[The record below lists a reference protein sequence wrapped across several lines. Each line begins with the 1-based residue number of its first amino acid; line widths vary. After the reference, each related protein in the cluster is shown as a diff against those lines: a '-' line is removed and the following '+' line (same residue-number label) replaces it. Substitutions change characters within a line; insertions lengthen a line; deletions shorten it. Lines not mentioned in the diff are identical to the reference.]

1 MTDDTDLNSD
11 GKPRFRL
18 ADAEDIAN
26 MSTAFTLPGRLA
38 KQLADRQ
45 KRIEQQR
52 EQDPTFGTK
61 GNIPEHIEEVNKKHV

>member
-1 MTDDTDLNSD
+1 MTDKPDLNPD
-11 GKPRFRL
+11 EKPWFRL
-18 ADAEDIAN
+18 ADDEDIAN

-52 EQDPTFGTK
+52 AQDPTFGTK
-61 GNIPEHIEEVNKKHV
+61 ENIPEHIEEVNK

>member
-1 MTDDTDLNSD
+1 MTDDTDLDSN

-45 KRIEQQR
+45 KFREQQQAR
-52 EQDPTFGTK
+52 DLHHK
-61 GNIPEHIEEVNKKHV
+61 IPKTRKTLLLPSLERGL

>member
-1 MTDDTDLNSD
+1 MTDEQDLNSD

-18 ADAEDIAN
+18 ADADDIAN

-38 KQLADRQ
+38 KQLADRE

-52 EQDPTFGTK
+52 A
-61 GNIPEHIEEVNKKHV
+61 IPELPDVQPRKPRELRNG

>member
-1 MTDDTDLNSD
+1 MKD
-11 GKPRFRL
+11 KPKFRL

-45 KRIEQQR
+45 KRIEPQQAAPELPDVQIRKPR
-52 EQDPTFGTK
+52 E
-61 GNIPEHIEEVNKKHV
+61 

>member
-1 MTDDTDLNSD
+1 MTDDTDLDSN

-38 KQLADRQ
+38 KQLADRR
-45 KRIEQQR
+45 KFREQQQAR
-52 EQDPTFGTK
+52 DLTSQDPK
-61 GNIPEHIEEVNKKHV
+61 DPQDPAPAKS